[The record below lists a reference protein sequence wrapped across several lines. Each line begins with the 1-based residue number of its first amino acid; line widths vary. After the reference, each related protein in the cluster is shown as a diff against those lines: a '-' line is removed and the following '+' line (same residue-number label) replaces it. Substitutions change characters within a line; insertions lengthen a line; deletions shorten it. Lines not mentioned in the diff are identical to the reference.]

1 MAATIFFTLQMSDV
15 KRTFAFSRETS
26 MQTFSVFC
34 PLRRPCFFFLSAD
47 RCRETRQ
54 RSYSFLYYTQI
65 LQRPRQN
72 DGGLAQV
79 DRPQCAS
86 SCQVGLHATAR
97 DSMARCARHARLGA
111 PQNSDTFSQINTN
124 SIGVLK
130 RKRNKIK
137 STEE

>member
-1 MAATIFFTLQMSDV
+1 MAFPPSQTQWLLQFFFTLQMSDV

-47 RCRETRQ
+47 RSCITRKFF
-54 RSYSFLYYTQI
+54 RDRGKTTAV
-65 LQRPRQN
+65 
-72 DGGLAQV
+72 LAQV

-86 SCQVGLHATAR
+86 SCRVGLHVTAR
-97 DSMARCARHARLGA
+97 DSMARCARRARLGA